1 MLEKQLILGDIKS
14 ALATLTQV
22 KTRIQTVSKRLA
34 SPLDADGRKQTTKEM
49 AAVQKLLAQTLDQLA
64 SLEEHIQKEEG

>member
-1 MLEKQLILGDIKS
+1 MLEKRLILGDIKS

-22 KTRIQTVSKRLA
+22 KTRIQTLNKRLA
-34 SPLDADGRKQTTKEM
+34 SPLDAAGRKLTAREM

-64 SLEEHIQKEEG
+64 SLEERVQKEEG